1 MRNKSVKQA
10 FSNARWLRSMAF
22 AIPIFWL
29 GGCALKPVEGL
40 AELDV
45 VAPAPM
51 PPLSY
56 YQLLSR
62 MTTAE
67 LGRERMVLAA
77 LPRSPNTQLRLAILL
92 GYPRAQPD
100 LVRAMLQLDA
110 VLKSTDPAAIVLQP
124 LARLLADNYAE
135 RQKMDAH
142 LDRQGLQLKESQRKA
157 AELQQKIEGLA
168 DIERT
173 LPQRPRAIR
182 PVKPGSAR

>member
-1 MRNKSVKQA
+1 MTNKLVKQA
-10 FSNARWLRSMAF
+10 FCGGICLRSMAL
-22 AIPIFWL
+22 AIPIFL
-29 GGCALKPVEGL
+29 SSGCAINPSEKIAEVE
-40 AELDV
+40 V
-45 VAPAPM
+45 VAPSPM

-56 YQLLSR
+56 YQMLSR
-62 MTTAE
+62 LTSAE

-77 LPRSPNTQLRLAILL
+77 LPRLPNTQLRLAMLL
-92 GYPRAQPD
+92 GYPRAQQD
-100 LVRAMLQLDA
+100 LARAMIQLDA
-110 VLKSTDPAAIVLQP
+110 VLKSTDLAAIELHP
-124 LARLLADNYAE
+124 LARMLADNYAE

-182 PVKPGSAR
+182 PAKPGSVR